1 MWLLTKLMMLRL
13 SVNICVS
20 LWVVCMVSMAISM
33 ALSSA
38 LRMFWYHDSLSD
50 IWVLLLG
57 LYNPEPVVLPTIW
70 PSEFFGGW
78 NE

>member
-20 LWVVCMVSMAISM
+20 HWVVCMVSMAISM

-38 LRMFWYHDSLSD
+38 LRMFWYPDSLSD
-50 IWVLLLG
+50 I
-57 LYNPEPVVLPTIW
+57 
-70 PSEFFGGW
+70 
-78 NE
+78 